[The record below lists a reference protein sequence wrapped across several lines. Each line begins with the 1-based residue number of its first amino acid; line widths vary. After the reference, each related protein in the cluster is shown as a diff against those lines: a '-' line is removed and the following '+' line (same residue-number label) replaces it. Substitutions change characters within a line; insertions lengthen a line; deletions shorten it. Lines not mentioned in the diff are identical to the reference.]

1 MSTDPVPASPRNA
14 RLIAGAITGL
24 TLLALAI
31 QPSLG
36 TGSALEN
43 ALGLL
48 RFFTIWTNI
57 AACAVMGWIAM
68 GRSVPRSIM
77 AALAT
82 ALTVVGLVYWGAL
95 AAEHHPVGIDRLT
108 NQVFHTITPAATVA
122 WWLRFTPPAPAI
134 LPLVPVI
141 MVPPLSYG
149 LFAFVLG
156 ELTGFYAY
164 FFLDLPAMGWTNFLI
179 SNAVLAVFFALMGAG
194 LLAIKRALHRRLSPP
209 INAG

>member
-1 MSTDPVPASPRNA
+1 MSDQYSHTA
-14 RLIAGAITGL
+14 RMLAGAIAAL

-36 TGSALEN
+36 TGTALEN

-48 RFFTIWTNI
+48 QFFTIWSNI
-57 AACAVMGWIAM
+57 AACAIMGWIAL
-68 GRSVPRSIM
+68 GKAVPRSVM

-82 ALTVVGLVYWGAL
+82 ALTIVGLVYWGAL
-95 AAEHHPVGIDRLT
+95 AAEHQPVGIDRLT
-108 NQVFHTITPAATVA
+108 NQVYHTLTPLAVVL

-134 LPLVPVI
+134 LPMLPAI

-149 LFAFVLG
+149 LFAFLLG

-164 FFLDLPAMGWTNFLI
+164 FFLDLPAMGWANFLI

-194 LLAIKRALHRRLSPP
+194 LLAIHRA
-209 INAG
+209 INRNGLVPA